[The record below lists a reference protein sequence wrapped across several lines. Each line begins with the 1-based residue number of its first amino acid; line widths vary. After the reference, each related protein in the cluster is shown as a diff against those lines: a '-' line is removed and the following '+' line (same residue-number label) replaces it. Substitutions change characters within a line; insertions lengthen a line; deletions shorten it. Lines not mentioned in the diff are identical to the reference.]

1 MKNKFMKRGSCLIL
15 AGLFAVSMTACGKPS
30 AKKLST
36 AAEKK
41 IEAKEITLEELED
54 KDNSEKNQKALKK
67 GLFLDTTG
75 EEIEDVFEDELKDF
89 DLEEIGEAYDIDLDG
104 WEVEDF
110 KNISIYAKAD
120 TDKFNTTYKDI
131 DIQYVAVI
139 EFEDKK
145 QSDELFEELMD
156 KFEDLANDADIDLE
170 DLSKDEYL
178 NKGNKGHLII
188 NLEAS
193 TVVDALFDELE
204 EEKGE
209 SIDKDIVKEYKKS
222 VGDLRI
228 VIGIYYEGGVLT
240 TIIGISEDDMEDI
253 STLAKSIGVKDP
265 LTIESSDELAKGILT
280 LYTSG
285 FTNYLSKAQDAA
297 QQIQDHNAEVEAVVD
312 EINEALEG

>member
-1 MKNKFMKRGSCLIL
+1 MKNKFMKKGSCLIL
-15 AGLFAVSMTACGKPS
+15 AGLLAVSMTACGKPS
-30 AKKLST
+30 AKKLSN

-41 IEAKEITLEELED
+41 IEAEEVTLEELED

-67 GLFLDTTG
+67 GMFLNTTG
-75 EEIEDVFEDELKDF
+75 EEIENVFEDELKDF

-131 DIQYVAVI
+131 DIRYVAVI

-156 KFEDLANDADIDLE
+156 KFEDLADDADIDLE
-170 DLSKDEYL
+170 KLSKDEYM
-178 NKGNKGHLII
+178 NKGNKGHLVI

-312 EINEALEG
+312 EINEALGG

>member
-1 MKNKFMKRGSCLIL
+1 MNNKFMKKGSCLIL
-15 AGLFAVSMTACGKPS
+15 AGLLAVGMTACGKPS

-41 IEAKEITLEELED
+41 IEAKEITLEDLED
-54 KDNSEKNQKALKK
+54 EDNSEKNQKALKK
-67 GLFLDTTG
+67 GMFLNTTG
-75 EEIEDVFEDELKDF
+75 EEIEDVFEDELKDY
-89 DLEEIGEAYDIDLDG
+89 DLEEMGEAYGINLDG

-120 TDKFNTTYKDI
+120 TDKFNTTYKDL

-156 KFEDLANDADIDLE
+156 KFEDLADDADIDLE

-178 NKGNKGHLII
+178 NKGNKGHLIV
-188 NLEAS
+188 NLEAA
-193 TVVDALFDELE
+193 TVVEALFEELE
-204 EEKGE
+204 KENGE
-209 SIDKDIVKEYKKS
+209 TLDKDVVKQYKDM

-253 STLAKSIGVKDP
+253 STLAKAIGVKDP
-265 LTIESSDELAKGILT
+265 LTIESSDEMAKGILT

-285 FTNYLSKAQDAA
+285 FSNYLSNAKAAA

-312 EINEALEG
+312 EINEAFEG